1 MKKLVAEY
9 FFALEKF
16 VDFGENTG
24 SEKVAADFKERLGSK
39 YDDEK
44 FCKLLS
50 CAGFIPDL
58 YKSDSSEET
67 LFSKLTEIL
76 VAEWAERMG
85 FKSNV
90 VKTKSSYEDINFSI
104 SEKIIVCD
112 AKSFRLGRS
121 QQAPNVKDFLK
132 PADIQK
138 WLNRHEN
145 GLGGLITF
153 PDTHDWTESSDVY
166 LYCTDKNC
174 PTVILSYVHLAL
186 ILHFCNKHS
195 AKKLKQLWN
204 YEKLFP
210 KPLNRK
216 ISGGNRKAYWSVINS
231 KIISVLDI
239 SESDFIIYF
248 EQCKKLQ
255 TECIK
260 SHIERL
266 QEIKSQIV
274 EEIENA
280 YEKFSKEELL
290 SELVEYRVKNET
302 RKIDEFIKRI
312 YKFRLG
318 DNRE

>member
-1 MKKLVAEY
+1 M
-9 FFALEKF
+9 
-16 VDFGENTG
+16 
-24 SEKVAADFKERLGSK
+24 
-39 YDDEK
+39 
-44 FCKLLS
+44 LS

-58 YKSDSSEET
+58 YPGDSSEET

-76 VAEWAERMG
+76 VAEWADRMG

-90 VKTKSSYEDINFSI
+90 VKTKSSYEDINFNI
-104 SEKIIVCD
+104 GEKVVVCD
-112 AKSFRLGRS
+112 AKSFRLSRS

-132 PADIQK
+132 PADIKK

-174 PTVILSYVHLAL
+174 PTVILSYIHLAL
-186 ILHFCNKHS
+186 ILHFCDKHS
-195 AKKLKQLWN
+195 AKKLKKLWN

-210 KPLNRK
+210 RTLDKK
-216 ISGGNRKAYWSVINS
+216 ISGGNRNAYWGVINS
-231 KIISVLDI
+231 KIISILDI
-239 SESDFIIYF
+239 SGSDFILYF

-260 SHIERL
+260 SHVERL
-266 QEIKSQIV
+266 QEFKSRII
-274 EEIENA
+274 EEIEKA
-280 YEKFSKEELL
+280 YKKFSKEELL
-290 SELVEYRVKNET
+290 NELVEYRIKNET
-302 RKIDEFIKRI
+302 CKIDEFIKRI